1 MIFVSG
7 VPFQSNPTSEGSC
20 DLSALMEN
28 PAVVSAALS
37 FKVIPEKKFSTP
49 DASSD
54 EKGKHVYVFQR
65 EYATVD
71 PTLVD
76 FIGTDEA
83 TTCVGVVIRN
93 RDNGMTSVAHMD
105 SPKIV
110 DLGLSQ
116 MLSKLVDSKHDSEM
130 DVETRTGTVIPA
142 TYDHTTRCPDEVV
155 RRIRVSAS
163 FTDSRWRNKLLE
175 TYDTQTDRF
184 IIAPC
189 SWSMGMVHMA
199 YVLHQLPESE
209 ILRTCSTSPFAE
221 APDFVHN
228 QRRQWNY
235 LIEHPN
241 WKETFRMGEPR
252 IFTRS
257 ASGEWIM
264 VEQAQGAAR

>member
-1 MIFVSG
+1 MHRQMKKASMFM
-7 VPFQSNPTSEGSC
+7 FSN
-20 DLSALMEN
+20 EN
-28 PAVVSAALS
+28 ML
-37 FKVIPEKKFSTP
+37 
-49 DASSD
+49 
-54 EKGKHVYVFQR
+54 R
-65 EYATVD
+65 L
-71 PTLVD
+71 TLHLW
-76 FIGTDEA
+76 
-83 TTCVGVVIRN
+83 
-93 RDNGMTSVAHMD
+93 MTSVAHMD

-130 DVETRTGTVIPA
+130 DDPGHTGRGSNSKQNDHSLPLCAKIIESLRKNVVKFHIQTLFVLGYNTKKDTENNPLPIFNGFLVETRTGTVIPA